1 MGAPVQPSY
10 TQAVFR
16 GRNDDGSQT
25 SATWI
30 ASADTNFTQIVNTTF
45 RLRFRVQQTV
55 TSANTNLSKNFKLRF
70 SDGGAYTD
78 IGAQDTTATKV
89 RYVDSS
95 NITDNEATTNQLG
108 SGTGSFIAGDVDENN
123 DTGTITFTSGAASY
137 TEVEFVIEIYG
148 PLVTNAD
155 TLSFRVYETNDT
167 VLNTYT
173 VTPTITVRKNISA
186 AVNISSTGTASFKNT
201 YTGLGKANLTVA
213 GSIVAAS
220 TYIPAT
226 IGFRITESGDFR
238 ITEASDSRITE
249 KYLDGQTALTASGT
263 MTAAGDITMGGVV
276 HFGAHDGTSAA
287 SLTATGSRTQLG
299 SSNLSS
305 SGTLVVTGVRIQ
317 PGVVS
322 LSSTSTIEAFGDIA
336 AILESGSTN
345 LQASGNLTTLG
356 TLTLAGRVSLTTTGS
371 KIVVAVNNMQGQFTG
386 EATSTLT
393 SNGLK
398 FIYVSK
404 SFAAT
409 SSINASGSLT
419 LNGST
424 QVSAQS
430 TLSAAAINRKI
441 GQTSLSASGSL
452 IVVPSKKLKG
462 TLNVTASL
470 SSTVVGTRIPFT
482 SIAYVKVAGVWT
494 EVDPYAKHE
503 SVWKAPEFMYKKISG
518 AWKRIY

>member
-1 MGAPVQPSY
+1 MATQTRAPTSDFATGGTVDYSSGSTGYTLVNDYPDTADPLTSYVTLGTTTNSFIVFGFTAFDVPVGRTITSVAVQYTDEEPANGANS
-10 TQAVFR
+10 TA
-16 GRNDDGSQT
+16 G
-25 SATWI
+25 
-30 ASADTNFTQIVNTTF
+30 
-45 RLRFRVQQTV
+45 RLRVGGTYYDASTHNPSTTTTSRTDTWSTNPSTGSAWTV
-55 TSANTNLSKNFKLRF
+55 ADVN
-70 SDGGAYTD
+70 
-78 IGAQDTTATKV
+78 
-89 RYVDSS
+89 
-95 NITDNEATTNQLG
+95 
-108 SGTGSFIAGDVDENN
+108 GTGSNPLQNFGVIGPDSSPVWRLGSIQIVVTFSDPVVHVGQTNL
-123 DTGTITFTSGAASY
+123 TGSGIVS
-137 TEVEFVIEIYG
+137 
-148 PLVTNAD
+148 PK
-155 TLSFRVYETNDT
+155 S
-167 VLNTYT
+167 
-173 VTPTITVRKNISA
+173 
-186 AVNISSTGTASFKNT
+186 T
-201 YTGLGKANLTVA
+201 YTGAGRAALTVT

-287 SLTATGSRTQLG
+287 TLTATGSRTQLG

-336 AILESGSTN
+336 AILETGSAN

-356 TLTLAGRVSLTTTGS
+356 TLTLAGKVSLTTTGS